1 MLYRLLLHS
10 LLSRSGLCVLLL
22 FFYGYHARGEHK
34 TSTDSSGFISV
45 AKQLEILEDPEN
57 RLLTLN
63 SVLENAGTRFE
74 KNLKNVPNKGFSTS
88 AWWLRF
94 DVLNHNN
101 AYSNALLEL
110 GFGNMKEIDLYVVE
124 KQADG
129 VVKILSR
136 NTGGDWYGGKRSDI
150 ANPNYVFHLGKL
162 PARATIYLRVT
173 TVFDQATFPLYLW
186 DLDTYVSHNQ
196 LSGLLWGL
204 YYGLLLAVLV
214 YHLALWLFSRETGYL
229 FLIAYLASFLLY
241 ELSRGYC
248 LGVQYLWP
256 HNRWL
261 VFNSLSTF
269 FLCVNISFLLF
280 YSFAFDLKKT
290 APRHRLILLTLICVC
305 IGGWILTLIRPNGL
319 SVNLVTMSIG
329 VSTGLFQV
337 FLGAVHFWKGR
348 RPAFYYLLAAL
359 VVVLGGAIHS
369 LNRSGVL
376 PYDGFLARYAMNIG
390 SVLEFVLL
398 AIGLASTLRYK
409 RRQADEEKRKA
420 ISEAESKGKEHE
432 RKRVAVKLHNE
443 VGSSMVVLRQAFDNL
458 HGSVLTQEIHEEM
471 MSLIQNAYDDIRT
484 ISHDLSLQEFGNKGF
499 AARIA
504 ELVDSLN
511 RAGSQTSFYL
521 LISGEEDQLSREV
534 QYNLFMICKELISNT
549 VKHARATEVGIR
561 FHTSRNPRFF
571 HAEIRDNG
579 VGVDTNALYAS
590 NGLGWRSILE
600 KVLQMNGQLDTT
612 RNGEGGITVKIGVPF
627 AMDSPGSA

>member
-1 MLYRLLLHS
+1 MHYKSLRDRL
-10 LLSRSGLCVLLL
+10 RWQRCICGLLL
-22 FFYGYHARGEHK
+22 FLCCTPGRAGSPEPQAG
-34 TSTDSSGFISV
+34 SGFFSV
-45 AKQLEILEDPEN
+45 SKQVEILEDKEN
-57 RLLTLN
+57 RLRTLS
-63 SVLENAGTRFE
+63 SVLNEGNSARFE
-74 KNLKNVPNKGFSTS
+74 KNLRTIPNKGFSTS

-94 DVLNHNN
+94 DFPNSCQNYRN
-101 AYSNALLEL
+101 TLLEI
-110 GFGNMKEIDLYVVE
+110 GFGNMKEIDLYVIE
-124 KQADG
+124 KQRDG
-129 VVKILSR
+129 KVKVL
-136 NTGGDWYGGKRSDI
+136 NHKTGGDWYRGRRSDI
-150 ANPNYVFHLGKL
+150 ANPNYVFNLGKL
-162 PARATIYLRVT
+162 PPAATIYLHVT

-186 DLDTYVSHNQ
+186 DVDAYTSHNQ

-204 YYGLLLAVLV
+204 YYGLLLAVLI

-248 LGVQYLWP
+248 LGIQYLWP
-256 HNRWL
+256 NNKWL

-280 YSFAFDLKKT
+280 YSFAFDLKNT
-290 APRHRLILLTLICVC
+290 APGHRLILLTLICVC
-305 IGGWILTLIRPNGL
+305 VGGWVVTLIRPDGL

-329 VSTGLFQV
+329 VFTGLFQV
-337 FLGAVHFWKGR
+337 FLGAVHFWKGS

-369 LNRSGVL
+369 LNRSGAL

-390 SVLEFVLL
+390 SVLEFILL

-432 RKRVAVKLHNE
+432 RKRVAVKLHSE

-458 HGSVLTQEIHEEM
+458 HGTVVTPQIHEEM
-471 MSLIQNAYDDIRT
+471 MLLIQNAYDDIRT

-511 RAGSQTSFYL
+511 RTGSQTSFYL
-521 LISGEEDQLSREV
+521 LMSGDENLLSVEI
-534 QYNLFMICKELISNT
+534 QYNLFIICKELISNI

-561 FHTSRNPRFF
+561 FHTSRSPRLF

-579 VGVDTNALYAS
+579 VGADTNSLYAS
-590 NGLGWRSILE
+590 DGLGWRSILE
-600 KVLQMNGQLDTT
+600 KVLQMNGQLDTI
-612 RNGEGGITVKIGVPF
+612 RNSQGGITVKIGLPF
-627 AMDSPGSA
+627 AINAPE